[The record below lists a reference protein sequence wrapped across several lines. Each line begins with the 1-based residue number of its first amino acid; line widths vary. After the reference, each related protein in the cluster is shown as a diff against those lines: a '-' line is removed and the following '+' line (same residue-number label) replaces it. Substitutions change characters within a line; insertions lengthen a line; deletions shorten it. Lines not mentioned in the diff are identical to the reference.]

1 VTYPRSPVEDVIVT
15 EDRITRFA
23 DYSNEELSGLLAE
36 LERGDDNRLLG
47 LIAEI
52 KAELE
57 RRRGLAGE

>member
-1 VTYPRSPVEDVIVT
+1 MIVT
-15 EDRITRFA
+15 EDPIMRFA
-23 DYSNEELSGLLAE
+23 DYSNPELSWLLAE
-36 LERGDDNRLLG
+36 LERGDDDRLLG

>member
-1 VTYPRSPVEDVIVT
+1 VIVT

>member
-1 VTYPRSPVEDVIVT
+1 MT

-23 DYSNEELSGLLAE
+23 DYSNEELSGLLTE
-36 LERGDDNRLLG
+36 LERGDDKRLLG